1 MKLNIKQQEQ
11 LKKQLDEHKHQRYI
25 TTIKLNDKNIL
36 ENYVVFPKV
45 MRPEKMTSLILA
57 KWLTNNKE
65 VYQDKDV
72 LDMGCGSGIQGIVM
86 GINGA
91 KRIIFSDLSHS
102 AIENTKENIVGFNLK
117 DKSEVCEGDLFENI
131 N

>member
-1 MKLNIKQQEQ
+1 
-11 LKKQLDEHKHQRYI
+11 
-25 TTIKLNDKNIL
+25 
-36 ENYVVFPKV
+36 

-102 AIENTKENIVGFNLK
+102 AIENTKENIETIFL
-117 DKSEVCEGDLFENI
+117 L
-131 N
+131 